1 MHLLSAGEMPDHKLK
16 YRGDI
21 FIASA
26 GFMESAGDRHIVSAR
41 AASELGQRAA
51 RSRQQASNNLHC
63 A

>member
-1 MHLLSAGEMPDHKLK
+1 MHLLSAGEKPDHKLK
-16 YRGDI
+16 YRDI
-21 FIASA
+21 FIAPA
-26 GFMESAGDRHIVSAR
+26 GFVKSAGDRHIASAR